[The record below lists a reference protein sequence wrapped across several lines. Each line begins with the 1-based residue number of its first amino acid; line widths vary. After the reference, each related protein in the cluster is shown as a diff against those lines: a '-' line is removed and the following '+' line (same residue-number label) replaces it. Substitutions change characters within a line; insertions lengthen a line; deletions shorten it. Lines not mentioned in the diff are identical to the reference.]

1 MKIPFYKFHGNGN
14 DFILIDG
21 MTEAVILTKKQIYDL
36 CHRRF
41 GIGADGLMQILLSE
55 NHAFTMKYYNSDGLE
70 STMCGNGGRCISAL
84 AFIKGYVEKSFSFE
98 AIDGIHLAVID
109 DEVVE
114 GSQWYVSLQMQDV
127 AGVEPLD
134 DDFFLDTGS
143 PHLVRFVDDVESVD
157 VFALG
162 RKLRQATR
170 PDSGGVNVN
179 FVQIRENSLYVRTYE
194 RGVEDET
201 LSCGTGVTASAI
213 AAGIKMRK
221 QHWLVETRGGS
232 FKVDFV
238 HDSSLISEVW
248 LRGPAT
254 LVCQGEVI
262 VL

>member
-21 MTEAVILTKKQIYDL
+21 MTESVILTTKQIQDL

-41 GIGADGLMQILLSE
+41 GIGADGLMLIQPS
-55 NHAFTMKYYNSDGLE
+55 ASYSFTMKYFNSDGLE

-84 AFIKGYVEKSFSFE
+84 AFYKGYVEKSFSFE

-109 DEVVE
+109 DEVE
-114 GSQWYVSLQMQDV
+114 RGSQWNVSLKMLDV
-127 AGVEPLD
+127 VGADPEG
-134 DDFFLDTGS
+134 DDFILDTGS
-143 PHLVRFVDDVESVD
+143 PHLVRFVNDVESLD
-157 VFALG
+157 VYSLG
-162 RKLRQATR
+162 RKLRQVTR
-170 PDSGGVNVN
+170 PDTGGVNVN
-179 FVQIRENSLYVRTYE
+179 FVQMRENSLYVRTYE
-194 RGVEDET
+194 RGVENET

-213 AAGIKMRK
+213 AAGIKIGQ
-221 QHWLVETRGGS
+221 QHWLVETRGGN

-238 HDSSLISEVW
+238 HDSMLVSEVW

-254 LVCQGEVI
+254 LVFQGEVN